1 MPDVS
6 AQKTQDVAQEPGEP
20 DQISAQGF
28 TDAPAKACILA
39 IDDKPDNLKL
49 LSWILEAQGYEVR
62 TAIDGAL
69 AVSTALSEPP
79 DLILLDIM
87 MPEMDGYEVCKRLK
101 ADDRTRDIP
110 ILFLSALG
118 QTADKVK
125 AFSVGGLDYVTKPFH
140 AGEILARV
148 STHLSVRQLQKQ
160 LEAANQALEERN
172 AELQARNADLQ
183 EALNT
188 IQTLSGLIPICAWCG
203 RKIEEK
209 EGHWVTVEAY
219 IESHSEAIFTHGICP
234 SCSTQMKA
242 EAKKIL
248 HGRGDGKPG
257 ETKENEVKAGP

>member
-1 MPDVS
+1 MLDPS
-6 AQKTQDVAQEPGEP
+6 AQKAQDFAQESGDP
-20 DQISAQGF
+20 DQVAEQRPM
-28 TDAPAKACILA
+28 DASAKACILA

-69 AVSTALSEPP
+69 ALSAALSDPP

-87 MPEMDGYEVCKRLK
+87 MPEMDGYEVCERLK
-101 ADDRTRDIP
+101 ADERTRDIP

-125 AFSVGGLDYVTKPFH
+125 AFSVGGVDYVTKPFH

-148 STHLSVRQLQKQ
+148 STHLAVRQLQKQ

-203 RKIEEK
+203 RKIEDQ

-219 IESHSEAIFTHGICP
+219 IEAHSEAIFTHGICP
-234 SCSTQMKA
+234 NCSSQMKA
-242 EAKKIL
+242 EAKRIL
-248 HGRGDGKPG
+248 HGRSDGEPG
-257 ETKENEVKAGP
+257 GEKENQVRAGP